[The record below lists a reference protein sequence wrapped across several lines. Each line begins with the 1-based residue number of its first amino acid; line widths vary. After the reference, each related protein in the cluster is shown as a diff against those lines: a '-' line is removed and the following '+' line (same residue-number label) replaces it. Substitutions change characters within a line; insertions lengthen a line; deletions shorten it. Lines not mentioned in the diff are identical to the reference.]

1 GNNKMES
8 NISTHQLLPAL
19 QVLPRADKLRIVLF
33 LISQM
38 AQEEGIEPSFFTQN
52 YLDWKRYDASS
63 AANTLLKMLAE
74 EQQSGTET

>member
-1 GNNKMES
+1 MET

-52 YLDWKRYDASS
+52 YLDWKLYDASS

-74 EQQSGTET
+74 DQQSGTET